1 MELDRLGY
9 GLSRVSKGVSMT
21 VTNIYQDLLDYVQDV
36 ERSIENGEHPGCP
49 NQYRKDKASELE
61 RVIFLC
67 GALKVKIESNYDDEI
82 PPS

>member
-1 MELDRLGY
+1 MTIKNVYE
-9 GLSRVSKGVSMT
+9 GLV
-21 VTNIYQDLLDYVQDV
+21 DYVQAI
-36 ERSIENGEHPGCP
+36 EREIVNGEQYGCP